1 MFKTY
6 LASGLLGLGLYG
18 GAQVLGWSVMPTA
31 AEEFQRRR
39 AEETASIHSRTS
51 SGGGRSGG
59 GGFSGK

>member
-18 GAQVLGWSVMPTA
+18 AAQVLGWSVMPSQ

-39 AEETASIHSRTS
+39 ADETASVHSRTS
-51 SGGGRSGG
+51 GGSRTGS

>member
-6 LASGLLGLGLYG
+6 LASGLLGLGLYS
-18 GAQVLGWSVMPTA
+18 GAQALGWSVMPTA

-39 AEETASIHSRTS
+39 AEQTASIHSRTS
-51 SGGGRSGG
+51 GGGRSGS